1 VTDLGN
7 KEAPDMGNGFLLV
20 LAVYYGDGFDGRRG
34 GFLVTTLG
42 IARCS
47 ELGITGFCMIFD

>member
-1 VTDLGN
+1 LGN

-20 LAVYYGDGFDGRRG
+20 LPVYYGDGFDGRRG

-42 IARCS
+42 IS
-47 ELGITGFCMIFD
+47 GYSFYFTWLETD

>member
-1 VTDLGN
+1 
-7 KEAPDMGNGFLLV
+7 MGNDFLLV
-20 LAVYYGDGFDGRRG
+20 FPDYYGDGFDGRRG